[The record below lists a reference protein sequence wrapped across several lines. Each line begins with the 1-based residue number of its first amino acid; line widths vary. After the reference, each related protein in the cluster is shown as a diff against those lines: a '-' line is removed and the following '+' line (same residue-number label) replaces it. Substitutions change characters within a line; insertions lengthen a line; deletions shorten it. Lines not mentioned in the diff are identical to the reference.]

1 MDINLMITSFPK
13 LLDATVVTVK
23 LLSLSLFFGLFIGLL
38 FAILRLSKNKII
50 NKFAYGYSYVFR
62 GTPLLVQIFI
72 IYFGLGNIEYFRST
86 FLWVVFKEPYWCAI
100 IAFALNTGA
109 YTSEILRSAF
119 QTIKPGF
126 IEAGKSLGISN
137 KIIFYKIQIPI
148 AIRQSL
154 PAYGN
159 EIILMM
165 KGTSLASTVTLM
177 DFDLMINSLP
187 KLLGATVVTLK
198 LLSASL
204 FFGLFIGLLF
214 AVLRLN
220 KNKIINKFAY
230 TYSYV
235 FRGTPLLVQIFI
247 IYFGLGQIE
256 YFRSTFLWVVFKE
269 PYWCAII
276 AFALNT
282 GAYTSEILRS
292 AFQTIKPGLIEAGKS
307 LGISNKIIF
316 YKIQIPIAIRQSLP
330 AYGNEIILMM
340 KGTSLASTVT
350 LMDLTGVAKYIIST
364 TFKPIEVFIVAGGI
378 YLFMTFIIHNVI
390 KFLEKK
396 YSFN

>member
-1 MDINLMITSFPK
+1 MDLELMINSFPK
-13 LLDATVVTVK
+13 LLSAAVITLK
-23 LLSLSLFFGLFIGLL
+23 LLSVSLIIGLFIGLF
-38 FAILRLSKNKII
+38 FAILRLNKNIFI

-72 IYFGLGNIEYFRST
+72 IYFGLGQIEYLRST
-86 FLWVVFKEPYWCAI
+86 ILWVILKEPYWCAI

-119 QTIKPGF
+119 QTIKPGI

-137 KIIFYKIQIPI
+137 K
-148 AIRQSL
+148 
-154 PAYGN
+154 
-159 EIILMM
+159 
-165 KGTSLASTVTLM
+165 
-177 DFDLMINSLP
+177 
-187 KLLGATVVTLK
+187 VV
-198 LLSASL
+198 
-204 FFGLFIGLLF
+204 
-214 AVLRLN
+214 
-220 KNKIINKFAY
+220 
-230 TYSYV
+230 
-235 FRGTPLLVQIFI
+235 
-247 IYFGLGQIE
+247 
-256 YFRSTFLWVVFKE
+256 
-269 PYWCAII
+269 
-276 AFALNT
+276 
-282 GAYTSEILRS
+282 
-292 AFQTIKPGLIEAGKS
+292 
-307 LGISNKIIF
+307 F